1 VFKAGE
7 TAEAIYFI
15 LEGNVLILS
24 PDETLAIANLG
35 KNEVFGEMSIL
46 QGNIGVR
53 SVMLQRL

>member
-1 VFKAGE
+1 MFKAGE
-7 TAEAIYFI
+7 TAEAIYFV

-24 PDETLAIANLG
+24 PDETSAIANLG

-53 SVMLQRL
+53 SVII

>member
-1 VFKAGE
+1 MFKAGE

-15 LEGNVLILS
+15 LEGNMLILS
-24 PDETLAIANLG
+24 PDETVTIANLG